1 MDDPISTFRLG
12 GLTFNIG
19 NMVAATVAAL
29 IVLLLVVWLSRNL
42 QVRPTS
48 KKQAVLEAL
57 INFSNT
63 TTRGSMS
70 DSDAASFKL
79 YGFVLF
85 VFIFVSNQL
94 GLMLQV
100 DVNGVTYVKSPT
112 ADPIFTMTLALFTI
126 ALSHYAG
133 VKKLGFGGYFKNTYL
148 EPFVFWFPLALFE
161 EFSNFLTLGL
171 RLFGVIYAGE
181 ILLKLV
187 GGLAFSNGIV
197 TLIGLAPIELIW
209 QAFSI
214 FLGAIQA
221 YVFVTLTSVYING
234 KISAE

>member
-1 MDDPISTFRLG
+1 MNDKISTFHLG

-19 NMVAATVAAL
+19 NMVAATFAAL
-29 IVLLLVVWLSRNL
+29 VVLLVVVWLSRNL

-48 KKQAVLEAL
+48 KKQAVLES
-57 INFSNT
+57 IIDFSNT

-70 DSDAASFKL
+70 DNDAASFKL

-85 VFIFVSNQL
+85 VLIFVSNQL

-100 DVNGVTYVKSPT
+100 DVNGITYIKSPT
-112 ADPIFTMTLALFTI
+112 ADPMFTMTLALFTI

-148 EPFVFWFPLALFE
+148 EPFVFWLPLALFE

-187 GGLAFSNGIV
+187 GGLAFSDGIV
-197 TLIGLAPIELIW
+197 TMIGLAPVELIW